1 MAGTGDKVKG
11 RIKEATGVLIGD
23 KELEREGKIDT
34 AVGKVKDTVEKVV
47 DKVRDAVDSAKDAV
61 KRSVK

>member
-1 MAGTGDKVKG
+1 MSGKGDKVKG

-47 DKVRDAVDSAKDAV
+47 EKVRGAVDSARDAV
-61 KRSVK
+61 KRPAK